1 MFVYFSF
8 RKNKGGWGGGGDDII
23 KELTLRTLYT
33 LCFLVVKEFH
43 FQTNISC
50 SLYIRW
56 KQLQGKD
63 VDANVNWLFLMDSML
78 CVCGVCV
85 CVRVHVH
92 VWENEWMNE

>member
-1 MFVYFSF
+1 MFIFPFV
-8 RKNKGGWGGGGDDII
+8 KIKGGGGGGGGDDII

-50 SLYIRW
+50 SLYIHW
-56 KQLQGKD
+56 KQLEGKD
-63 VDANVNWLFLMDSML
+63 VDANVNWLFLMDSVL

-85 CVRVHVH
+85 CVHVH